1 MLPFLDYTFLISIGC
16 VAADSAPPSQVASAF
31 VFVNVTEDK
40 KFYIGRIMG
49 FSSRLSKTHQTTRA
63 AADDTISSTTTPGR
77 TILGWLKNWNLI
89 LVFFL

>member
-40 KFYIGRIMG
+40 KSSDVMG